1 MNFKSIQIVEF
12 QSLSISEAME
22 RLSGKRIGE
31 RMKAKTAGEDS
42 KDLIQTLILYV
53 GKQSLSEFYEMV
65 S

>member
-42 KDLIQTLILYV
+42 KDLIQTLIL
-53 GKQSLSEFYEMV
+53 
-65 S
+65 